1 MYKTEAI
8 ILSVRK
14 IGEADE
20 LINIYTKDFGKLL
33 IKARSAKKITTR
45 QGNFLHTPSIVYC
58 NIVSTRAGYV
68 LSGIKNTKEYPGIS
82 RDIFAS
88 GFVSSFL
95 ELSNSVL
102 SDGQKDEKLWRLLVR
117 VFEEA
122 SGAVGLPR
130 LVSGETGKKGARH
143 ILWRMEK
150 AWLLTL
156 LAVLGLKPE
165 KLKLGGIKSA
175 TALDVYIQRML
186 QDKFERRIYFF
197 GLKTGLEN
205 KK

>member
-58 NIVSTRAGYV
+58 NFVSTRAGYA
-68 LSGIKNTKEYPGIS
+68 LSGIKNIREYPNIS
-82 RDIFAS
+82 GNIFAL

-95 ELSNSVL
+95 ELSDSVL
-102 SDGQKDEKLWRLLVR
+102 QYEQKDEKLWNLLVR
-117 VFEEA
+117 VLEEA
-122 SGAVGLPR
+122 SGTV
-130 LVSGETGKKGARH
+130 GKKDAKQV
-143 ILWRMEK
+143 LWRMEK

-156 LAVLGLKPE
+156 LA
-165 KLKLGGIKSA
+165 
-175 TALDVYIQRML
+175 
-186 QDKFERRIYFF
+186 
-197 GLKTGLEN
+197 
-205 KK
+205 

>member
-58 NIVSTRAGYV
+58 NFVSTRAGYV

-102 SDGQKDEKLWRLLVR
+102 SDGQKDEKLWRS
-117 VFEEA
+117 EE
-122 SGAVGLPR
+122 
-130 LVSGETGKKGARH
+130 
-143 ILWRMEK
+143 
-150 AWLLTL
+150 
-156 LAVLGLKPE
+156 
-165 KLKLGGIKSA
+165 
-175 TALDVYIQRML
+175 
-186 QDKFERRIYFF
+186 
-197 GLKTGLEN
+197 
-205 KK
+205 